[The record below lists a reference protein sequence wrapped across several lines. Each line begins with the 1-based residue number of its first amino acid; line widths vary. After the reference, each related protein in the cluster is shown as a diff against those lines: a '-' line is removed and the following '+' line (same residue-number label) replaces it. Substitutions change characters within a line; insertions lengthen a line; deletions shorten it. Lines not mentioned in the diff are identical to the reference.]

1 MIRWHLPANEQALEP
16 PQNEHISCTTSPGWF
31 TERLSRRYFRNQTPS
46 SQQTAVLSRFLE
58 PTGLPESVLDKY
70 HSAFSGGEL
79 QRLAVARA
87 LAGNPQVLI
96 LDEPTSALDVIT
108 QKKLLD
114 DMLPLLKGKT
124 VLLISHDTRIINY
137 CTDMVITLQDRRLV

>member
-1 MIRWHLPANEQALEP
+1 M
-16 PQNEHISCTTSPGWF
+16 
-31 TERLSRRYFRNQTPS
+31 
-46 SQQTAVLSRFLE
+46 
-58 PTGLPESVLDKY
+58 PESVLDKY
-70 HSAFSGGEL
+70 PSAFSGGEL

-87 LAGNPQVLI
+87 LAGSPQVLI

-124 VLLISHDTRIINY
+124 VLLISHDTRVITY
-137 CTDMVITLQDRRLV
+137 CTDEMITLQNLRLVR

>member
-1 MIRWHLPANEQALEP
+1 M
-16 PQNEHISCTTSPGWF
+16 
-31 TERLSRRYFRNQTPS
+31 
-46 SQQTAVLSRFLE
+46 
-58 PTGLPESVLDKY
+58 
-70 HSAFSGGEL
+70 

-87 LAGNPQVLI
+87 LAGSPQVLI

-124 VLLISHDTRIINY
+124 VLLISHDTRVINY
-137 CTDMVITLQDRRLV
+137 YADMVITLQNQQLVR